1 MRFTLKKIL
10 SVGSGLFVILVIVL
24 YAYYQSRSII
34 AGPLISLS
42 EPENNMTS
50 TTSLIMVRGVATRAK
65 EITLQAR
72 QIFIDLDGRFA
83 EQLLLSPGYNIIE
96 LTARDTQG
104 RQMIKDLE
112 LVYQAPASGT
122 GDTIIF

>member
-65 EITLQAR
+65 EITLQGR

>member
-1 MRFTLKKIL
+1 MRFTLKKML
-10 SVGSGLFVILVIVL
+10 SVGSGLFVVLAIIL
-24 YAYYQSRSII
+24 YSYYQSRSII
-34 AGPLISLS
+34 AGPLITLS

-65 EITLQAR
+65 EITLQGR

-83 EQLLLSPGYNIIE
+83 EQLLLSPGYNIIQ

-112 LVYQAPASGT
+112 LVYEAPASGV

>member
-1 MRFTLKKIL
+1 
-10 SVGSGLFVILVIVL
+10 
-24 YAYYQSRSII
+24 
-34 AGPLISLS
+34 
-42 EPENNMTS
+42 
-50 TTSLIMVRGVATRAK
+50 MVRGVATRAK
-65 EITLQAR
+65 EITLQGR

>member
-42 EPENNMTS
+42 EPENNMT
-50 TTSLIMVRGVATRAK
+50 
-65 EITLQAR
+65 
-72 QIFIDLDGRFA
+72 
-83 EQLLLSPGYNIIE
+83 
-96 LTARDTQG
+96 
-104 RQMIKDLE
+104 
-112 LVYQAPASGT
+112 
-122 GDTIIF
+122 

>member
-24 YAYYQSRSII
+24 YSYYQSRSII
-34 AGPLISLS
+34 AGPLITLS

-65 EITLQAR
+65 EITLQGR

>member
-1 MRFTLKKIL
+1 MRFTLKKML
-10 SVGSGLFVILVIVL
+10 SVGSGLFVVLAIIL
-24 YAYYQSRSII
+24 YSYYQSRSII
-34 AGPLISLS
+34 AGPLITLS

-50 TTSLIMVRGVATRAK
+50 TTSLIMIRGVATRAK
-65 EITLQAR
+65 EITLQGR

-83 EQLLLSPGYNIIE
+83 EQLLLSPGYNIIQ

-112 LVYQAPASGT
+112 LVYEAPASGV